1 MELSHQIMDSFYD
14 IGVTKIRTARD
25 KGRGTGD
32 KRAANTAYTAR
43 DEGQGTRDKGTANTN
58 EK

>member
-1 MELSHQIMDSFYD
+1 LISGAKLKQQKNIFIMELSHQIMDSFYD

-32 KRAANTAYTAR
+32 KGA
-43 DEGQGTRDKGTANTN
+43 ANTN
-58 EK
+58 EE